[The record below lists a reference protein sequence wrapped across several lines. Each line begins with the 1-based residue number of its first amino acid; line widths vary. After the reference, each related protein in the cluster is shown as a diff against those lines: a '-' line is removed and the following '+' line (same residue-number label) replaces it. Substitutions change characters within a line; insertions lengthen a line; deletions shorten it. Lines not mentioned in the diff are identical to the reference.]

1 MQVQIAYALPER
13 QSLITIEVALGTTV
27 HQAISISGILTL
39 HPEIDLA
46 CNEVGVYGKIVSLET
61 ELCND
66 DRVEIYRALLIDPK
80 VIRHKRVIKKRSFQR

>member
-13 QSLITIEVALGTTV
+13 QSLVAIEVAQGTTA
-27 HQAISISGILTL
+27 HQAIIISGILAL

-61 ELCND
+61 ALCDND
-66 DRVEIYRALLIDPK
+66 RIEIYRPLLIDPK
-80 VIRHKRVIKKRSFQR
+80 AIRRKRVIKKRLFRR